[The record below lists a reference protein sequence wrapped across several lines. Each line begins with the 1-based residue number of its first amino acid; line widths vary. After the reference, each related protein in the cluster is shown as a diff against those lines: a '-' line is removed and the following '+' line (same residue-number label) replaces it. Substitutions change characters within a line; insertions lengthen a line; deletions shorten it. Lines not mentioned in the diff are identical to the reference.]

1 VRYTATRVWIVADET
16 VVAEHPRCF
25 GRDQT
30 LFDPWHYLPVLDR
43 KPGALRNGT
52 PFREW
57 DLPQS
62 IQQVRDRILKQ
73 PKGDRAFVDLLL
85 VARDAG
91 LDTLEIACDLALKG
105 NVVSGPVLMNALCR
119 LMAPI
124 PPATMNVPERMK
136 LVLEPVA
143 NCSRYDH
150 LREAAHVIH

>member
-1 VRYTATRVWIVADET
+1 
-16 VVAEHPRCF
+16 
-25 GRDQT
+25 
-30 LFDPWHYLPVLDR
+30 
-43 KPGALRNGT
+43 
-52 PFREW
+52 
-57 DLPQS
+57 
-62 IQQVRDRILKQ
+62 
-73 PKGDRAFVDLLL
+73 LL

-91 LDTLEIACDLALKG
+91 LDTLEIACDLALKD

-143 NCSRYDH
+143 DCSRYDH